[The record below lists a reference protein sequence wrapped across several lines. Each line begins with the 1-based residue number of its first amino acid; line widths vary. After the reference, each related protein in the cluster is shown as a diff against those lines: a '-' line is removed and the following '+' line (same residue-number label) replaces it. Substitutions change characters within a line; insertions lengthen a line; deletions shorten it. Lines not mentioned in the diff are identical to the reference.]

1 MMILETGVL
10 GHLVPLPDSIL
21 DMKAEAAMVVVV
33 AAMVVV
39 GATVVVVARKSTTR
53 EYRRARR
60 A

>member
-53 EYRRARR
+53 EY
-60 A
+60 